1 MKAHLYTG
9 LQIGIEQEQP
19 FQSYTKKKKD
29 TFSLSTD
36 PSAALKF
43 IGQYSRVTIGTSIIY
58 HFFFCR
64 TLKLFI
70 KKCFNNN

>member
-19 FQSYTKKKKD
+19 FQSYTKKKD

-58 HFFFCR
+58 NFFFAEH
-64 TLKLFI
+64 L
-70 KKCFNNN
+70 NH